1 MSSVALSA
9 NAYTEVLSRTAQLLL
24 KDSDPDT
31 LCQEVFEQLREPLK
45 VDVYFNFMVSSDGTH
60 LELASSGGNQTVR
73 DAMGSPLAFGS
84 AVCGRVAQS
93 CLGMYVT
100 GVQQRDDD
108 MTALIRSFG
117 IRCYAC
123 NPILVRG
130 KLIGTLSFGSG
141 HRDAYNEEELE
152 VFRLVVQQV
161 TLATERRLQNE
172 RLRQLEQLA
181 AAGRMTAT
189 LAHEINN
196 PLESLVNLLHLLK
209 DEVHSEDGNDL
220 LEKAEEQV
228 QRLAETTQNT
238 LRAFRGHHQPMVPVD
253 LSSLAKDLIED
264 IRLPQHTRLRSEIES
279 DLCVRGV
286 GGELRQVLLNLLI
299 NAGNYTPP
307 GKEVA
312 LDIHRLGDHAIIRV
326 KDEGLGI
333 TLETRA
339 RLFQPFYTTRG
350 HGGTGLGLW
359 LSREMVQRFGG
370 TLTFESD
377 PDIRPGTEFIVRL
390 PLIQ

>member
-1 MSSVALSA
+1 MSSIALPA
-9 NAYTEVLSRTAQLLL
+9 NPYTDILSKTAQLLL

-31 LCQEVFEQLREPLK
+31 LCQEVFEQLREPLE
-45 VDVYFNFMVSSDGTH
+45 VDVYFNFMVSSDGTY
-60 LELASSGGNQTVR
+60 LELASSGGNKAVR
-73 DAMGSPLAFGS
+73 DAMGSPLAFGA
-84 AVCGRVAQS
+84 AVCGRVAQT
-93 CLGMYVT
+93 CRGMYVT
-100 GVQQRDDD
+100 GVQDREDD
-108 MTALIRSFG
+108 MTELIRSFG

-123 NPILVRG
+123 NPILIRE
-130 KLIGTLSFGSG
+130 KIIGTLSFGSRR
-141 HRDAYNEEELE
+141 RDSYNSEELE

-172 RLRQLEQLA
+172 RLRHLEQLA

-196 PLESLVNLLHLLK
+196 PLESLVNLLHLLQY
-209 DEVHSEDGNDL
+209 EVHSEGGSDL
-220 LEKAEEQV
+220 LGKAQEQV
-228 QRLAETTQNT
+228 NRLAETTQNT

-253 LSSLAKDLIED
+253 LSTLASELVED
-264 IRLPQHTRLRSEIES
+264 IRLPQHTRLHSEIER
-279 DLCVRGV
+279 DLCVKAV
-286 GGELRQVLLNLLI
+286 SGELRQVLLNLLI

-307 GKEVA
+307 GKEVT
-312 LDIHRLGDHAIIRV
+312 LTIRRNGDHAVISV

-333 TLETRA
+333 SPEIRA

-377 PDIRPGTEFIVRL
+377 PDLRPGTEFIVRL
-390 PLIQ
+390 PLIH